1 MAKGDERR
9 SEKKHADPKVM
20 SHPRQEERTKSPV
33 KEKAGRVHCL
43 PRKATLWST
52 QIVVVQDV
60 AIYTAVEGEKGE
72 MVCCDE
78 NSTCSDRVKHFIE
91 LSDNAPTS
99 TLDCRRADPATE
111 IVCNAEH

>member
-1 MAKGDERR
+1 M
-9 SEKKHADPKVM
+9 
-20 SHPRQEERTKSPV
+20 
-33 KEKAGRVHCL
+33 
-43 PRKATLWST
+43 
-52 QIVVVQDV
+52 VQDV

-78 NSTCSDRVKHFIE
+78 NSTCSDQVKHFIE